1 MKKRVIQST
10 LAVMLSVA
18 MVFSGS
24 GVSAFAVELNGEPSE
39 TGDPSQLI
47 SLTED
52 NTVVE
57 GLADKSYTGNPVVQD
72 GYLVYYDADPN
83 DGEDGELLVEN
94 IDYAVDYADNIEAG
108 TATFQITG
116 LGDYTGAVNFSFE
129 IEEKELSA
137 SMVGAIANQTYT
149 GSAITPQLTV
159 KDGAATLAEG
169 TDYTVSYA
177 NNTDIGTATATVKGI
192 GNYTGEVSL
201 NFTILSNIQNGVG
214 TYNGRLAYFT
224 NGKVDTS
231 KNGLVQD
238 PISKTWYYFANGYVN
253 TGYTNLVEF
262 NKGWYYV
269 KNGQI
274 DWSCTTLAQVN
285 GKGVW
290 YYVEKGKINWNYSG
304 LVQYSGVWYYVNGGK
319 LNWNST
325 YTGLTYYYGT
335 WYYVKNSVLDRSYT
349 GLVKYNGGWFYV
361 QKGQV
366 NKSYNGL
373 VYHYGG
379 WYYVQKGTITWNYTG
394 LVQYNGGWYYVQKSQ
409 INWNYTGL
417 VNHYGGWYYVEKG
430 KLNWNYTNL
439 VKYNGG
445 WYYVQK
451 GTITWKYTGLVQYYG
466 GWYYVQKSAINWSY
480 TGLVNHYG
488 GWYYVD
494 KGVINWN
501 YTSLVKYNGGWYGVE
516 KGKINWKL
524 TTLMEY
530 KGKGYYVKNG
540 KVDWTYN
547 GKATL
552 YGTNKTYTVKNG
564 VAELSTPAEQ
574 MTQKVQSIASSTK
587 YLLVVD
593 RSTHRVGVFTGS
605 KNNWTNVGYWECVV
619 GSSSTPTVAGQYTVG
634 NKGKYFDTGSK
645 GRCWYYTQITGNYRF
660 HSVIYDRSSTPK
672 KVLDGTMDA
681 AKSDGCVRLSLSC
694 AKYIYDNVPKG
705 TKIYIY

>member
-1 MKKRVIQST
+1 MPVIFIQEERYKVKKRVIQST
-10 LAVMLSVA
+10 LAAVLSVT

-24 GVSAFAVELNGEPSE
+24 AVSAFATEPTSGGAE
-39 TGDPSQLI
+39 SGDAGKI
-47 SLTED
+47 SLTEE
-52 NTVVE
+52 NTTVV
-57 GLADKSYTGNPVVQD
+57 GLEDKSYTGSQIVQE
-72 GYLVYYDADPN
+72 GYEVYYDANPYD
-83 DGEDGELLVEN
+83 DDKGELLLEN
-94 IDYAVDYADNIEAG
+94 VDYSVDYADNTDVG
-108 TATFQITG
+108 TAAFQVTG
-116 LGDYTGAVNFSFE
+116 MGDYTGVVDVEFE
-129 IEEKELSA
+129 IEAKALSA
-137 SMVGAIANQTYT
+137 DMVEAIADQTYT
-149 GSAITPQLTV
+149 GSAIEPQLTV
-159 KDGAATLAEG
+159 KNGEIALVKD
-169 TDYTVSYA
+169 TDYTVSYT
-177 NNTDIGTATATVKGI
+177 NNTDIGTATATVTGT
-192 GNYTGEVSL
+192 GNYTGSVNV
-201 NFTILSNIQNGVG
+201 NFTIASSVQNGVG

-231 KNGLVQD
+231 KNGLIQD
-238 PISKTWYYFANGYVN
+238 PVSKNWYYFANGYVN
-253 TGYTNLVEF
+253 TGYTNLVQY

-285 GKGVW
+285 GKGNW
-290 YYVEKGKINWNYSG
+290 YYVEKGAIKWSYTG
-304 LVQYSGVWYYVNGGK
+304 LVQYGGVWYYVKGGV

-325 YTGLTYYYGT
+325 YTGLT
-335 WYYVKNSVLDRSYT
+335 K
-349 GLVKYNGGWFYV
+349 
-361 QKGQV
+361 
-366 NKSYNGL
+366 
-373 VYHYGG
+373 
-379 WYYVQKGTITWNYTG
+379 
-394 LVQYNGGWYYVQKSQ
+394 YNGGWYYVEKSKL
-409 INWNYTGL
+409 NWNYTGL

-466 GWYYVQKSAINWSY
+466 GWYYVEKSAINWNY

-524 TTLMEY
+524 TTLLEY

-552 YGTNKTYTVKNG
+552 YGTNKSYTVKNG
-564 VAELSTPAEQ
+564 VAELTSDADQ

-593 RSTHRVGVFTGS
+593 RSKHRVGVFTGS

-619 GSSSTPTVAGQYTVG
+619 GSSATPTVAGQYTVG
-634 NKGKYFDTGSK
+634 SKGKYYDTGSK

-672 KVLDGTMDA
+672 TVLDGTMDA

>member
-10 LAVMLSVA
+10 LAAVLSVA
-18 MVFSGS
+18 MIFSGS
-24 GVSAFAVELNGEPSE
+24 AVSAFATEPTSGGSE
-39 TGDPSQLI
+39 SGDAGKI
-47 SLTED
+47 TLTEE
-52 NTVVE
+52 NTIVD
-57 GLADKSYTGNPVVQD
+57 GLEDKSYTGSQIVQE
-72 GYLVYYDADPN
+72 GYEVYYDADPN
-83 DGEDGELLVEN
+83 DDDKGELLLK
-94 IDYAVDYADNIEAG
+94 DVDYSVDYVDNTDVG
-108 TATFQITG
+108 TAAFQVTG
-116 LGDYTGAVNFSFE
+116 MGDYTGVVDFEFE
-129 IEEKELSA
+129 IEAKALSA
-137 SMVGAIANQTYT
+137 NMVGAIANQTYT
-149 GSAITPQLTV
+149 GSAIEPQLTV
-159 KDGAATLAEG
+159 KNGEIALVKD

-177 NNTDIGTATATVKGI
+177 NNTDIGTATATVTGT
-192 GNYTGEVSL
+192 GNYTGSVNV
-201 NFTILSNIQNGVG
+201 NFTIASSVQNGVG

-231 KNGLVQD
+231 KNGLIQD
-238 PISKTWYYFANGYVN
+238 PLSKNWYYFANGYVN
-253 TGYTNLVEF
+253 TDYTNLVQY
-262 NKGWYYV
+262 NGGWYYV
-269 KNGQI
+269 KNGKI

-285 GKGVW
+285 GKGNW
-290 YYVEKGKINWNYSG
+290 YYVEKGAIKWSYTG
-304 LVQYSGVWYYVNGGK
+304 LVQYGGVWYYVKGGV

-325 YTGLTYYYGT
+325 YTGLT
-335 WYYVKNSVLDRSYT
+335 N
-349 GLVKYNGGWFYV
+349 
-361 QKGQV
+361 
-366 NKSYNGL
+366 
-373 VYHYGG
+373 
-379 WYYVQKGTITWNYTG
+379 
-394 LVQYNGGWYYVQKSQ
+394 YNGGWYYVEKSKL
-409 INWNYTGL
+409 NWNYTGL

-430 KLNWNYTNL
+430 KLNWNYTNLVKYNGNWYYVQKGTITWKYTGLVQYYGGWYYVAKSTINWNYTGLVNHYGGWYYVEKGQVNWKYTNL

-466 GWYYVQKSAINWSY
+466 GWYYVEKSAINWNY

-524 TTLMEY
+524 TTLLEY

-552 YGTNKTYTVKNG
+552 YGTNKSYTVKNG
-564 VAELSTPAEQ
+564 VAELKSDADQ

-593 RSTHRVGVFTGS
+593 RSKHRVGVFTGS

-619 GSSSTPTVAGQYTVG
+619 GSSATPTVAGQYTVG
-634 NKGKYFDTGSK
+634 SKGKYYDTGSK
-645 GRCWYYTQITGNYRF
+645 GRCWYYTQITGSYRF

-672 KVLDGTMDA
+672 TVLDGTMDA